1 MLKEFKTL
9 IPYLKR
15 YIPYYIAGLLFL
27 IITDAAQLLI
37 PQFIRK
43 AINLIYT
50 GNFELRE
57 ILTTMALML
66 LIALFVAIGRFG
78 WRYFIH
84 GASRRIER
92 ELRDDLFSHL
102 LLLSSTFY
110 RKMKTGDIMARA
122 TNDMRAIRMASGMGF
137 VAFIDGIFMMI
148 AILIILFTRYPQI
161 ALITIAPLPVVTLF
175 VLSFGKMLG
184 HRFKRVQE
192 GFSRLSEHAQESLS
206 GIRVIKTF
214 VQEKSNLSRFEE
226 TNEEYRATNM
236 ALVRVWG
243 FFFPIIG
250 FLSGITS
257 LLLLK
262 FGGVATLKGDI
273 SPGDFVAVLSY
284 LEMLI
289 WPMMGAGF
297 MVNMLQRGAASLER
311 INKILHEKPDIT
323 SPPEPLREIKSW
335 DIRIDN
341 LSFSYNGEDV
351 LDNIS
356 FLLPEGNTLGIL
368 GRTGSGKSTLIRL
381 LPRLLD
387 PPKGSIFLGGQD
399 VHEYELSLLRSA
411 VGLVPQDTFLFSS
424 SIRENLSFGNPDM
437 KEEGIREVADIS
449 TISRELE
456 TFSEGW
462 NTQVG
467 ERGISLSGGQKQ
479 RISISRA
486 LAIQPPVMIFDDA
499 LSAVDTETEESILN
513 AFLKK
518 RQGKTNIIISHRVS
532 TLHAADSIIVLDE
545 GKIIQRG
552 THEEL
557 VREEGLYQ
565 EINNLQKLEHH
576 GERGQK

>member
-1 MLKEFKTL
+1 
-9 IPYLKR
+9 
-15 YIPYYIAGLLFL
+15 
-27 IITDAAQLLI
+27 
-37 PQFIRK
+37 
-43 AINLIYT
+43 
-50 GNFELRE
+50 
-57 ILTTMALML
+57 
-66 LIALFVAIGRFG
+66 
-78 WRYFIH
+78 
-84 GASRRIER
+84 
-92 ELRDDLFSHL
+92 
-102 LLLSSTFY
+102 
-110 RKMKTGDIMARA
+110 MKTGDIMARA

-148 AILIILFTRYPQI
+148 AILIILFTWYPQI

-175 VLSFGKMLG
+175 VLSFGKILG
-184 HRFKRVQE
+184 RRFKRVQE

-236 ALVRVWG
+236 ALVRIWG

-262 FGGVATLKGDI
+262 YGGVATLKGNI
-273 SPGDFVAVLSY
+273 SPGDFVAILSY

-323 SPPEPLREIKSW
+323 SPPESLKEIKSW

-387 PPKGSIFLGGQD
+387 PPKGSIFLGGHD
-399 VHEYELSLLRSA
+399 VHEYELSFLRSA
-411 VGLVPQDTFLFSS
+411 IGLVPQDTFLFSS

-437 KEEGIREVADIS
+437 KEEEVREVADIS

-462 NTQVG
+462 NTEVG

-499 LSAVDTETEESILN
+499 LSSVDTETEESILS
-513 AFLKK
+513 AFLKR
-518 RQGKTNIIISHRVS
+518 RQGKTNILISHRVS
-532 TLHAADSIIVLDE
+532 TLQASDSIIVLDE

-557 VREEGLYQ
+557 IREEGLYQ
-565 EINNLQKLEHH
+565 EIYNLQKLEHH
-576 GERGQK
+576 GERG